1 MSIPIQ
7 DSVKNAMLASG
18 VPLCVKSNTPKQ
30 YADRQEQYYEYETST
45 FVEEIAK
52 YSSDFVKAQVQGID
66 SNDPWQYTDC
76 YLRMTDMG
84 YPTITSS
91 RKQDDYKMVLVA
103 DKRVDYLRPGAKIKT
118 MGSTWLVINPNNV
131 SGVGAGGEVQRCN
144 AVWNHLDWYGNVISE
159 PLAVDRYLARANNT
173 DHQEAVNL
181 PQGYFDV
188 KCQLNPE
195 TAELG
200 ENSRIILGR
209 NCYRITG
216 FSDFTQEFTG
226 DYDSVRMLE
235 FSIHFEEPN
244 REIDD
249 MERHVAGG
257 LNFSWQSLMRGQA
270 NITVGETAQFAV
282 RSLRCGQQV
291 QSTKNKPIYYG
302 WCSSNERVAT
312 VTQSGLVT
320 ALSAGECTIT
330 ATLQQNPSI
339 AAKMTVT
346 ITDEP
351 VSSTVKIITEVPSSI
366 ELMESATVAAS
377 VLGGKGQEVVE
388 WAFSGAEQE
397 CYGTDIN
404 GNTVI
409 VTCWSGS
416 VTPLT
421 VTASYGGTSA
431 SVSLNLEG
439 I

>member
-1 MSIPIQ
+1 MSIQ

-18 VPLCVKSNTPKQ
+18 VPLCVKSNTPEQ
-30 YADRQEQYYEYETST
+30 YAGRQEQYYETETST

-52 YSSDFVKAQVQGID
+52 YSTDYVLAQVQGLD
-66 SNDPWQYTDC
+66 PGDPWKYTEV

-91 RKQDDYKMVLVA
+91 RKQDDYKMVLIA
-103 DKRVDYLRPGAKIKT
+103 DRRVDYLRPGAKIKA

-144 AVWNHLDWYGNVISE
+144 AVWNHLDWYGNVVSE
-159 PLAVDRYLARANNT
+159 PLAVDRYLSRANNT

-195 TAELG
+195 TEQLG
-200 ENSRIILGR
+200 ENSRMILGR

-226 DYDSVRMLE
+226 DYDSVRMVE

-244 REIDD
+244 WEIDD

-257 LNFSWQSLMRGQA
+257 LTFSWESLMRGQ
-270 NITVGETAQFAV
+270 VELSEGETAQFAV

-291 QSTKNKPIYYG
+291 QSTLNRPIYYR
-302 WCSSNERVAT
+302 WCSSDDGVAT

-320 ALSAGECTIT
+320 AISAGECIIR

-339 AAKMTVT
+339 ATEMAITVHEQGT
-346 ITDEP
+346 GT
-351 VSSTVKIITEVPSSI
+351 TVRIITEAPEAI
-366 ELMESATVAAS
+366 GLMESATIAAA
-377 VLGGKGQEVVE
+377 VLGGAEGETVT
-388 WAFSGAEQE
+388 WSFSGADENT
-397 CYGTDIN
+397 YGADIN
-404 GNTVI
+404 GNTVTI
-409 VTCWSGS
+409 TCWGGS

-421 VTASYGGTSA
+421 VTARYEEKEA
-431 SVSLNLEG
+431 SVTLDLEG
-439 I
+439 M